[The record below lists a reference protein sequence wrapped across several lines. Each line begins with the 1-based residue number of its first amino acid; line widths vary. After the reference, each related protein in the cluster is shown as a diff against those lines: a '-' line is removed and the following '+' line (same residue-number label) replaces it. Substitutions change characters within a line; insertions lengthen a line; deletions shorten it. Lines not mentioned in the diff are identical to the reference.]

1 MCSDGKWR
9 FNRLSYRLHTYFN
22 LLYWYNRGGIMTSID
37 AIINRQLLRW
47 DLEKKRTE
55 EQPHLPAVPSPIVTI
70 SRQSG
75 SRGSYFGSR
84 LALKLGYQRL
94 HREVIDAISESSGYY
109 RKIVASLDDHFRSNL
124 SLMVEAMITG
134 KSFDHNDYLK
144 HLSKVVLSLAELGG
158 VVLMGRGGNLILG
171 PERGFHIRVVCPI
184 ETRVENLVKY
194 KGYGPK
200 DARAMIQRS
209 DDIRREFI
217 GKVFKV
223 DIDDPHHYDLVINTA
238 LMDVEDL
245 VDVTTAAMKAKTAKL
260 SHREEEGE

>member
-1 MCSDGKWR
+1 
-9 FNRLSYRLHTYFN
+9 
-22 LLYWYNRGGIMTSID
+22 MTSID

-47 DLEKKRTE
+47 ELERKRIE
-55 EQPHLPAVPSPIVTI
+55 ETPHLPFVPAPIVTI

-84 LALKLGYQRL
+84 LSLKLGYQRL

-109 RKIVASLDDHFRSNL
+109 HKIVASLDDHFRSNL

-134 KSFDHNDYLK
+134 KSFDHNDYVK
-144 HLSKVVLSLAELGG
+144 HLSKVVLSLSALGG

-184 ETRVENLVKY
+184 EHRIENLVKY
-194 KGYGPK
+194 KSLGPK
-200 DARAMIQRS
+200 EARTIIERS
-209 DDIRREFI
+209 DNIRREFI
-217 GKVFKV
+217 SKVFKV
-223 DIDDPHHYDLVINTA
+223 DLDNPHYYDLVINTA

-245 VDVTTAAMKAKTAKL
+245 VEIATSAMNAKLAKL